1 MRRLLV
7 SNFLTLDG
15 YYESK
20 DKTFHRFFDY
30 FLDEYGNNEAFDVY
44 NRDLLRAADTL
55 ILSGRTSFLGNKE
68 YWSGVADDPKATAT
82 RREFA
87 DLIADIDKVAVSDS
101 ITDADLPPWEESTR
115 ILRGPEVF
123 TEIAALKEGPGRDIV
138 VLMSRQLWNDMLL
151 HGLIDELHLT
161 IFPLIGGEGIPL
173 FTGRP
178 PVSLRLLSSRTWE
191 GSGNIL
197 AIYQP
202 ILQRPAIV
210 RGASDR

>member
-1 MRRLLV
+1 MRKLIV

-30 FLDEYGNNEAFDVY
+30 FLEEYGNNEAFDVY

-55 ILSGRTSFLGNKE
+55 ILSGRTSFIGNKS
-68 YWSGVADDPKATAT
+68 YWTGVPNDPDATPT

-87 DLIADIDKVAVSDS
+87 ELIQNIDKIVVSNT
-101 ITDADLPPWEESTR
+101 IGPEDLTPWQQNTR
-115 ILRGPEVF
+115 ILRGADLYA
-123 TEIAALKEGPGRDIV
+123 EISALKRQPGRDIV
-138 VLMSRQLWNDMLL
+138 ILLSRQLWNDLL
-151 HGLIDELHLT
+151 VHDLIDELHLT

-178 PVSLRLLSSRTWE
+178 SVSLKLLSSRTWE

-197 AIYQP
+197 AVYQP
-202 ILQRPAIV
+202 ILKR
-210 RGASDR
+210 

>member
-1 MRRLLV
+1 MRKLLV

-15 YYESK
+15 YYESE
-20 DKTFHRFFDY
+20 DKTFHRFFEY

-44 NRDLLRAADTL
+44 NRDLLRGADTL
-55 ILSGRTSFLGNKE
+55 ILSGRTSFLGNKQ
-68 YWSGVADDPKATAT
+68 YWTGVPHDPEATDT

-87 DLIADIDKVAVSDS
+87 DLIANIDKVVVSDT
-101 ITDADLPPWEESTR
+101 ITEADLPPWDGTTR
-115 ILRGPEVF
+115 ILRGSELY
-123 TEIAALKEGPGRDIV
+123 TAIATLKQGAGRDIV

-151 HGLIDELHLT
+151 HGLVDELHLT
-161 IFPLIGGEGIPL
+161 IFPVIGGEGIPL

-178 PVSLRLLSSRTWE
+178 PVSLRLLSTKTWE

-202 ILQRPAIV
+202 ILQRQAQHS
-210 RGASDR
+210 G